1 MLVTV
6 KLPPIVLASAVAVL
20 ALAGCGGDG
29 ADSPSVT
36 GEAETVRLWIQPE
49 LVECD
54 GGAGTQTCMLI
65 ADSEDGEPS
74 FFYDSIAGFTFE
86 EGTTYVIDVT
96 VEGVEDPPADASSLR
111 YTLVEV
117 VEES

>member
-1 MLVTV
+1 MLVAM
-6 KLPPIVLASAVAVL
+6 KLPRIVVASAAAVL
-20 ALAGCGGDG
+20 LLAACGDDG
-29 ADSPSVT
+29 VDSPSLT

-49 LVECD
+49 LVDCD
-54 GGAGTQTCMLI
+54 GGAGPQTCMLI

-74 FFYDSIAGFTFE
+74 FFYDSIAGFTFA

-96 VEGVEDPPADASSLR
+96 VEGVEDPPADASSLS
-111 YTLVEV
+111 YTLVEI

>member
-1 MLVTV
+1 MLIAME
-6 KLPPIVLASAVAVL
+6 LPRIVLASAVAVL
-20 ALAGCGGDG
+20 VLAACGDDD
-29 ADSPSVT
+29 ADSPPPT

-49 LVECD
+49 LADCD
-54 GGAGTQTCMLI
+54 GGAGPQTCMLI